1 MAPQLP
7 CPATRARARAH
18 PLPPPAAPPLSP
30 PSPPPVILPRIF
42 KAHDGAGAAQALTLA
57 PAVLDLFR
65 ECERQGD
72 SVSFAVLMAELAAG
86 VLEGCGGREL
96 LPCGWPYCDA
106 CYVALKAARQAAHK
120 DVCARRDEVL
130 AYLDRL
136 EGSSGGG
143 SSSRGAGS
151 SSGSGSSSSS
161 SSSPAA
167 AFDGDVVDG
176 SDDVAA
182 EAAEATEAAEAAEA
196 ATATSAAEIA
206 AEAPADGASSA
217 SLEQPLAALSPPP
230 PPPPPPLQLQ
240 AQLQAALDAEEAAL
254 RAALAEAEAAQAGA
268 AAALARARARRAALG
283 ALQRGLWTTQAEVAR
298 RLRSGR
304 EAMDALAVQCARQ
317 REALARLRCLRV
329 HSDAFFIWHAEPYA
343 TINGARLGRVP
354 GRGVPD
360 WAEVNAALGQMA
372 LLLSLTAARLNY
384 VFKRWRIIP
393 MGSYSKVAKVEDER
407 ASMQELS
414 YDASAFFSA
423 SRLSSALKP
432 LMQCMGEL
440 GAHVEALEAERHGGG
455 QGARQDFLPHPVSAG
470 GERVGDLAVALG
482 KDVPWTRAMRMAA
495 TNLKWLCAY
504 AEKLEK

>member
-1 MAPQLP
+1 MGPLGSSW
-7 CPATRARARAH
+7 RAG
-18 PLPPPAAPPLSP
+18 PLPPHAPLPTPLA
-30 PSPPPVILPRIF
+30 VILPRIF
-42 KAHDGAGAAQALTLA
+42 KAHDGAGAAAAPAPSLA

-72 SVSFAVLMAELAAG
+72 SVSFAVLMAELSAG

-106 CYVALKAARQAAHK
+106 CYVALKASRQALHL

-136 EGSSGGG
+136 EGGSSGS
-143 SSSRGAGS
+143 SSSRGAGSSISSSSSSSSS

-161 SSSPAA
+161 SSGDGDDAALASAALAA
-167 AFDGDVVDG
+167 A
-176 SDDVAA
+176 AA
-182 EAAEATEAAEAAEA
+182 AGAEE
-196 ATATSAAEIA
+196 
-206 AEAPADGASSA
+206 GA
-217 SLEQPLAALSPPP
+217 LAAGLEAQPALPLQPP
-230 PPPPPPLQLQ
+230 PPPPPPLLQ
-240 AQLQAALDAEEAAL
+240 SALQAALDAEEAAL
-254 RAALAEAEAAQAGA
+254 RAELAEAEAERARAAGA
-268 AAALARARARRAALG
+268 LARVRAGRAALAALH
-283 ALQRGLWTTQAEVAR
+283 RGLWTSQAEVAA
-298 RLRSGR
+298 RLRAGR
-304 EAMDALAVQCARQ
+304 EAMDALQVQCARG

-329 HSDAFFIWHAEPYA
+329 HSDAFFIWHSEPYA

-354 GRGVPD
+354 GRAAPD
-360 WAEVNAALGQMA
+360 WAEFNAALGQMA

-414 YDASAFFSA
+414 YDSTAFFSA

-455 QGARQDFLPHPVSAG
+455 QGARQDFLPHPISAS